1 MAQTTN
7 DIENGSILNID
18 GRLWRVVKF
27 QHVKPGKGP
36 AFVRTTIKDVLSGK
50 QVERTFNA
58 GVKMDFATLDNRNLQ
73 YSYKDG
79 SNLMFMDTSSYD
91 QVAIPEEL
99 LGEQIKYLVEGTD
112 CMVSFFEGNPI
123 AVQLPA
129 SVVLEVTHT
138 EPGLQG
144 NRSSAGN
151 KPATLE
157 TGAEIQVPLFINEG
171 EKIKVD
177 TRDGSYLSRE

>member
-36 AFVRTTIKDVLSGK
+36 AFVRTTIKDVVSGK

-58 GVKMDFATLDNRNLQ
+58 GVKMEFATLDNRNLQ

-91 QVAIPEEL
+91 QIAIPKEL
-99 LGEQIKYLVEGTD
+99 LGDQIKYLIEGTD
-112 CMVSFFEGNPI
+112 CIVSFFEESPI
-123 AVQLPA
+123 SVQLPA
-129 SVVLEVTHT
+129 SVVMEVTHT

-151 KPATLE
+151 KPAILE